1 MARRR
6 QHVDEEN
13 QVWPGFVDV
22 LTAILLVTVF
32 LLGVFLAS
40 ELVLTRSLTDTQ
52 EDLERTSREA
62 LLLQKQVGSLRSI
75 KQQLEAENEKASRD
89 IGALRSGI
97 AELNLVLDD
106 TNKKRE
112 MLTIEV
118 DNLTQ
123 DREILR
129 AQRAK
134 DLAAQEKLSGELA
147 ELTQLREAEKKERDK
162 IKRDRNALALEL
174 DELRAQRAKDLAAQE
189 KLSGELAEL
198 TQLREAEKKERD
210 KIKRDRNA
218 LALELDELRALRD
231 LDKKAKQSL
240 EQQLVSLKEDIAKVN
255 EQLVG
260 AQNRVTLG
268 QGEREELA
276 KELARLSL
284 ENQKLRQGQDI
295 FDAQIAQKDA
305 EIQDRSNEVA
315 LLNASIATLEN
326 RLAQISL
333 QLREAKQR
341 DEENQVTIANLGKD
355 LNQALAQRVNEL
367 GQYRSDFFGRVRQAV
382 KSVPGIE
389 IKGDRFVFGSELLF
403 PSASAEL
410 NENGQRELASLSEV
424 IRATVDSLPD
434 DVDWVLRIDGHTDIR
449 PIRSPIFGDNR
460 ELSMARAMSVLKA
473 LARAG
478 IPSER
483 LIATG
488 FGSTRPATGGN
499 SDEDLARNRRI
510 EIKLTTP

>member
-174 DELRAQRAKDLAAQE
+174 DELRA
-189 KLSGELAEL
+189 
-198 TQLREAEKKERD
+198 
-210 KIKRDRNA
+210 
-218 LALELDELRALRD
+218 LRD

-260 AQNRVTLG
+260 AQNRVSLG

-410 NENGQRELASLSEV
+410 NENGQHELASLSEV

>member
-118 DNLTQ
+118 DTLTQ
-123 DREILR
+123 DREI
-129 AQRAK
+129 
-134 DLAAQEKLSGELA
+134 
-147 ELTQLREAEKKERDK
+147 
-162 IKRDRNALALEL
+162 
-174 DELRAQRAKDLAAQE
+174 LRAQRAKDLAAQE

-260 AQNRVTLG
+260 AQNRVSLG

>member
-97 AELNLVLDD
+97 AELNLVLED

-123 DREILR
+123 DREI
-129 AQRAK
+129 
-134 DLAAQEKLSGELA
+134 
-147 ELTQLREAEKKERDK
+147 
-162 IKRDRNALALEL
+162 
-174 DELRAQRAKDLAAQE
+174 LRAQRAKDLAAQE

-260 AQNRVTLG
+260 AQNRITLG

-305 EIQDRSNEVA
+305 EIQDRSNEVS

>member
-162 IKRDRNALALEL
+162 IKRDRN
-174 DELRAQRAKDLAAQE
+174 
-189 KLSGELAEL
+189 
-198 TQLREAEKKERD
+198 T
-210 KIKRDRNA
+210 

-260 AQNRVTLG
+260 AQNRITLG

-305 EIQDRSNEVA
+305 EIQDRSNEVS

>member
-1 MARRR
+1 M
-6 QHVDEEN
+6 
-13 QVWPGFVDV
+13 
-22 LTAILLVTVF
+22 
-32 LLGVFLAS
+32 GVFLAS

-62 LLLQKQVGSLRSI
+62 LLLQKQVGSLRSV

-97 AELNLVLDD
+97 AELNLVLED

-123 DREILR
+123 DREI
-129 AQRAK
+129 
-134 DLAAQEKLSGELA
+134 
-147 ELTQLREAEKKERDK
+147 
-162 IKRDRNALALEL
+162 
-174 DELRAQRAKDLAAQE
+174 LRAQRAKDLAAQE

-260 AQNRVTLG
+260 AQNRITLG

-305 EIQDRSNEVA
+305 EIQDRSNEVS

>member
-62 LLLQKQVGSLRSI
+62 LLLQKQVGSLRSV

-97 AELNLVLDD
+97 AELNLVLED

-123 DREILR
+123 DREI
-129 AQRAK
+129 
-134 DLAAQEKLSGELA
+134 
-147 ELTQLREAEKKERDK
+147 
-162 IKRDRNALALEL
+162 
-174 DELRAQRAKDLAAQE
+174 LRAQRAKDLAAQE

-260 AQNRVTLG
+260 AQNRITLG

-305 EIQDRSNEVA
+305 EIQDRSNEVS

>member
-162 IKRDRNALALEL
+162 IKRDRN
-174 DELRAQRAKDLAAQE
+174 
-189 KLSGELAEL
+189 
-198 TQLREAEKKERD
+198 T
-210 KIKRDRNA
+210 

>member
-97 AELNLVLDD
+97 AELNLVLED

-162 IKRDRNALALEL
+162 IKRDRN
-174 DELRAQRAKDLAAQE
+174 
-189 KLSGELAEL
+189 
-198 TQLREAEKKERD
+198 T
-210 KIKRDRNA
+210 

-260 AQNRVTLG
+260 AQNRITLG

-305 EIQDRSNEVA
+305 EIQDRSNEVS

>member
-174 DELRAQRAKDLAAQE
+174 DELRA
-189 KLSGELAEL
+189 
-198 TQLREAEKKERD
+198 
-210 KIKRDRNA
+210 
-218 LALELDELRALRD
+218 LRD

-260 AQNRVTLG
+260 AQNRITLG

-305 EIQDRSNEVA
+305 EIQDRSNEVS

>member
-6 QHVDEEN
+6 QHVDEEG

-32 LLGVFLAS
+32 LLGIFLVS

-52 EDLERTSREA
+52 EDLARKSSEA
-62 LLLQKQVGSLRSI
+62 LQLQTQIEALRVTKQE
-75 KQQLEAENEKASRD
+75 LEAENDKASRD

-97 AELNLVLDD
+97 AELDDVLEKTTATRDALS
-106 TNKKRE
+106 RE
-112 MLTIEV
+112 VNVLQ
-118 DNLTQ
+118 L
-123 DREILR
+123 DRASLR
-129 AQRAK
+129 AQRTKLESDIQQLEALRAS
-134 DLAAQEKLSGELA
+134 DEAERAELARELA
-147 ELTQLREAEKKERDK
+147 ELAQLRETENTERNQ
-162 IKRDRNALALEL
+162 IKRE
-174 DELRAQRAKDLAAQE
+174 
-189 KLSGELAEL
+189 
-198 TQLREAEKKERD
+198 
-210 KIKRDRNA
+210 RNA

-231 LDKKAKQSL
+231 LDKKAKQNL
-240 EQQLVSLKEDIAKVN
+240 EQQLVSLKEDIAKVT

-276 KELARLSL
+276 KELARLTL
-284 ENQKLRQGQDI
+284 ENQQLRQLGGRADE
-295 FDAQIAQKDA
+295 QIAQQDE
-305 EIQDRSNEVA
+305 EIQAQSNEIA
-315 LLNASIATLEN
+315 LLNASITALES
-326 RLAQISL
+326 RIAQISG
-333 QLREAKQR
+333 QLREAKDR

-410 NENGQRELASLSEV
+410 NENGQRELANLSEV

-434 DVDWVLRIDGHTDIR
+434 DVDWVLRIDGHTDVR
-449 PIRSPIFGDNR
+449 PIRSSIFGDNR
-460 ELSMARAMSVLKA
+460 ELSMARAMSVLRA

-478 IPSER
+478 IPSDR

-488 FGSTRPATGGN
+488 FGSTRPAATGN
-499 SDEDLARNRRI
+499 SEEDLARNRRI

>member
-62 LLLQKQVGSLRSI
+62 LLLQKQVGSLRSV

-97 AELNLVLDD
+97 AELNLVLED

-134 DLAAQEKLSGELA
+134 DLAAQEKLSG
-147 ELTQLREAEKKERDK
+147 D
-162 IKRDRNALALEL
+162 
-174 DELRAQRAKDLAAQE
+174 
-189 KLSGELAEL
+189 LAEL

-260 AQNRVTLG
+260 AQNRITLG

-305 EIQDRSNEVA
+305 EIQDRSNEVS

>member
-97 AELNLVLDD
+97 AELNLVLED

-134 DLAAQEKLSGELA
+134 DLAAQEKLSG
-147 ELTQLREAEKKERDK
+147 D
-162 IKRDRNALALEL
+162 
-174 DELRAQRAKDLAAQE
+174 
-189 KLSGELAEL
+189 LAEL

-260 AQNRVTLG
+260 AQNRITLG

-305 EIQDRSNEVA
+305 EIQDRSNEVS

>member
-174 DELRAQRAKDLAAQE
+174 DELRA
-189 KLSGELAEL
+189 
-198 TQLREAEKKERD
+198 
-210 KIKRDRNA
+210 
-218 LALELDELRALRD
+218 LRD

-260 AQNRVTLG
+260 AQNRVSLG

-488 FGSTRPATGGN
+488 FGATRPATGGN

>member
-123 DREILR
+123 DREI
-129 AQRAK
+129 
-134 DLAAQEKLSGELA
+134 
-147 ELTQLREAEKKERDK
+147 
-162 IKRDRNALALEL
+162 
-174 DELRAQRAKDLAAQE
+174 LRAQRAKDLAAQE

>member
-174 DELRAQRAKDLAAQE
+174 DELRA
-189 KLSGELAEL
+189 
-198 TQLREAEKKERD
+198 
-210 KIKRDRNA
+210 
-218 LALELDELRALRD
+218 LRD

-260 AQNRVTLG
+260 AQNRVSLG